1 MFAAGVFDRRAHLM
15 SLQRKWSSGLL
26 AALALFLGTA
36 SRAQEKV
43 TSLSILQRVW
53 SLEGAWT
60 GVVSDDRSGAIYAMS
75 PGAGASVIW
84 TA

>member
-1 MFAAGVFDRRAHLM
+1 M